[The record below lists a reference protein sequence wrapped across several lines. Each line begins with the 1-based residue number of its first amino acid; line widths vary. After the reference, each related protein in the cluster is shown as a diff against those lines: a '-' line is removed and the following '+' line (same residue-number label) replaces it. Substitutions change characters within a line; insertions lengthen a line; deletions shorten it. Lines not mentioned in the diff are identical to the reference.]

1 MEITE
6 AARATRASAPLTP
19 LDPPDAAPAR
29 AAFGV
34 VLLHI
39 AFFAVGA
46 VMLLVGFAAAA
57 AQRLASALRHVRG
70 PVAARG
76 TAGPTGVAADRYA
89 GPTRAVE
96 PRS

>member
-1 MEITE
+1 MIRAHPRPPYRADMEITE

-34 VLLHI
+34 VLLHV

-57 AQRLASALRHVRG
+57 AQRLAAALRRVRG
-70 PVAARG
+70 RERPW
-76 TAGPTGVAADRYA
+76 T
-89 GPTRAVE
+89 
-96 PRS
+96 